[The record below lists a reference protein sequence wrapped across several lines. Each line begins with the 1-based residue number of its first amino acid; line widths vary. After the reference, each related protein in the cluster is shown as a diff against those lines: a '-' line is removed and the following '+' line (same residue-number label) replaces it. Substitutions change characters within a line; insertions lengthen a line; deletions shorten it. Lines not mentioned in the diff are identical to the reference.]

1 MGRSKVLVVYVELSI
16 LKVSVSLRKP
26 LYTVPMVTASKHG
39 EENVFGNDALEKDES
54 WQLAW
59 LHGGDAQPELHK
71 DLFRFVFKQTKVQ
84 KALGKC
90 KSIVIPYQC
99 ILGEA
104 GEGLMVYSRNI
115 IYSIGKLSLRPYC
128 TGEDRLSLVGRHK
141 LGLRFSFNISGN
153 ITSIWSCDQFEGIPV
168 YPGFIRVGF
177 ETILNLFIKLL
188 CEKGYDFTAQRDR
201 LFCEKLVMDYCYVA
215 LDFEKELERIENLDG
230 PLHEVKLEDGT
241 VLELGKE
248 CIVATEILFNP
259 RLVGMDE
266 KSIMSLF
273 QRQNIIP
280 SYGCVNV
287 IFSGGCAPAL
297 KGLGERIQRE
307 LETMD
312 DKYIVTPV
320 NIIKTDVREDA
331 IRFSKM
337 RSLNQVMF

>member
-230 PLHEVKLEDGT
+230 PLHEIKLEDGT

-248 CIVATEILFNP
+248 CIMAPEVLFDP
-259 RLVGMDE
+259 GLVGIDE
-266 KSIMSLF
+266 GSIMSLF
-273 QRQNIIP
+273 HQEKFLTSP
-280 SYGCVNV
+280 FPPPVMLT
-287 IFSGGCAPAL
+287 GGCAAQMD
-297 KGLGERIQRE
+297 GLGARIQCE
-307 LETMD
+307 LEAMNDGLTD
-312 DKYIVTPV
+312 NPIQVIRT
-320 NIIKTDVREDA
+320 NIREGA
-331 IRFSKM
+331 KRFVDLLEGGSIA
-337 RSLNQVMF
+337 F